1 MTTLY
6 KDNVSDKRV
15 SSSFSNLINSLSIS
29 SAAKRIV
36 TDISVLFLLLL
47 GIIFLISLWT
57 YNPSDQKEFEAVS
70 TVNFSNSIGLIGAY
84 LSFFSYRLLGIT
96 AWLILIPCFW
106 IPIKYLFSER
116 TEKTEF
122 NLKKIIFFSTGFLLT
137 SFSLSTLIS
146 IHLNPYN
153 NFYPESSS
161 GFIGLSIKN
170 FLIPY
175 LATIG
180 STIVTIFLFLVS
192 FTLTVNLSWKNL
204 ISNFQDA
211 LVNLSYQLS
220 KGLKDGFAFFKN
232 KNKERLEKKN
242 RQSFLDEHK
251 KKMNEMPKTEV
262 KEVVKEVPQGKK
274 VHLEKQK
281 ELFEKSLPGEMPK
294 ISLLQ
299 EKITESKEFT
309 SQQAYELD
317 ILKNAL
323 ITKLAEFKITGP
335 ENEYAVVKETMRGPV
350 VTRFEVELPKG
361 IKVSQVSSLNKD
373 LARSLG
379 VGSLR
384 IVEVIQGRETIGIEI
399 PNADRED
406 VLLGEVIASKV
417 FEESKSP
424 ITLAYGKD
432 IEGKPILE
440 DLASLPHL
448 LIAGTT
454 GSGKSV
460 ALNSMLMSILYKAT
474 PQDVKL
480 VLIDPKMLELSVYE
494 DLPHLLTPVIT
505 DMSEAAHGL
514 RWCVNEMERRYKLM
528 AALSVRNL
536 NGFNTKVSQAAK
548 NGTPLK
554 DPLWKP
560 KEGEEVIESEIPL
573 LSELPLIVIAVDE
586 LADLMMVVG
595 KKVEHLIARLAQK
608 ARAAGIHMLLATQRP
623 SVDVITGLIKANIS
637 ARMAFNVASSMDSRV
652 VLDQV
657 GAEQLLGKGDMLY
670 VGSGTSIPLRVHGAY
685 VGEEEI
691 LRVVE
696 DWKNKEDVNYL
707 EEVTKAPETV
717 DVNSG
722 GEGDSEKDEFYD
734 QAVAFVLETR
744 RASISAV
751 QRKFRIGYNRAARL
765 IEAMED
771 AGLVSEMNS
780 NGNRE
785 VLAPNA
791 NAE

>member
-1 MTTLY
+1 MPE
-6 KDNVSDKRV
+6 KRV
-15 SSSFSNLINSLSIS
+15 SSSLSNLINSLSVS
-29 SAAKRIV
+29 AAAKRILA
-36 TDISVLFLLLL
+36 DIFVLFLLLI
-47 GIIFLISLWT
+47 GIITLISFWT
-57 YNPSDQKEFEAVS
+57 YNPLDQNNFEISSEVS
-70 TVNFSNSIGLIGAY
+70 FTNSIGLIGAY
-84 LSFFSYRLLGIT
+84 LSFLGFWLLGVT
-96 AWLILIPCFW
+96 AWLILIPSFW
-106 IPIKYLFSER
+106 IPIRYLFSER
-116 TEKTEF
+116 TEETRL
-122 NLKKIIFFSTGFLLT
+122 NLKKYIFSSLGFLLS
-137 SFSLSTLIS
+137 SFSIATLVS
-146 IHLNPYN
+146 IHISPYD
-153 NFYPESSS
+153 NFYPQSSA
-161 GFIGLSIKN
+161 GFIGLSLKN

-180 STIVTIFLFLVS
+180 STIVTVFFLLIS
-192 FTLTVNLSWKNL
+192 FTLTLNISWRNLVSNLQDLLINLS
-204 ISNFQDA
+204 F
-211 LVNLSYQLS
+211 YFS
-220 KGLKDGFAFFKN
+220 KIFKDGFSYFKN
-232 KNKERLEKKN
+232 KNRKRLEKKN
-242 RQSFLDEHK
+242 RQSFLNEHK
-251 KKMNEMPKTEV
+251 KKMDEMPKTSV
-262 KEVVKEVPQGKK
+262 KEVTKEVPQGKK

-281 ELFEKSLPGEMPK
+281 ELFEKSIPGEMPK

-299 EKITESKEFT
+299 EKTSDSKEFS

-474 PQDVKL
+474 PTEVKL

-536 NGFNTKVSQAAK
+536 NGFNTKVSQAVK
-548 NGTPLK
+548 SGNPLK

-560 KEGEEVIESEIPL
+560 KEGEEIVESDIPI

-707 EEVTKAPETV
+707 EEVTKAPETTET
-717 DVNSG
+717 NSS

-734 QAVAFVLETR
+734 QAVSFVLETR

>member
-1 MTTLY
+1 M
-6 KDNVSDKRV
+6 
-15 SSSFSNLINSLSIS
+15 SIS

-70 TVNFSNSIGLIGAY
+70 SDNFSNSIGLIGAY
-84 LSFFSYRLLGIT
+84 LSFISYWLLGIT

-116 TEKTEF
+116 TEKTGF
-122 NLKKIIFFSTGFLLT
+122 KLKKIIFFLIGFALT

-180 STIVTIFLFLVS
+180 STIVTTFLFLVS
-192 FTLTVNLSWKNL
+192 FTLTVDLSWKNL

-211 LVNLSYQLS
+211 SVNLSYKFS
-220 KGLKDGFAFFKN
+220 KVLKDGFTFFKN

-251 KKMNEMPKTEV
+251 KKMNDMPKTQV

-548 NGTPLK
+548 SGSPLK

-560 KEGEEVIESEIPL
+560 KEGEEVVDSEIPL

-670 VGSGTSIPLRVHGAY
+670 VGSGTSIPLRVHGAF

-707 EEVTKAPETV
+707 EEVTKAPEAV

>member
-1 MTTLY
+1 M
-6 KDNVSDKRV
+6 
-15 SSSFSNLINSLSIS
+15 SIS

-70 TVNFSNSIGLIGAY
+70 SDNFSNSIGLIGAY
-84 LSFFSYRLLGIT
+84 LSFISYWLLGIT

-116 TEKTEF
+116 TEKTGF
-122 NLKKIIFFSTGFLLT
+122 KLKKIIFFLIGFALT

-204 ISNFQDA
+204 ISNFQDT
-211 LVNLSYQLS
+211 LVNLSYKFS
-220 KGLKDGFAFFKN
+220 KVLKDGFTFFKN

-251 KKMNEMPKTEV
+251 KKMNDMPKTQV

-707 EEVTKAPETV
+707 EEVTKAPEAV

>member
-1 MTTLY
+1 MPE
-6 KDNVSDKRV
+6 KRV
-15 SSSFSNLINSLSIS
+15 SSSLSDLINSLSLS
-29 SAAKRIV
+29 STAKRIFS
-36 TDISVLFLLLL
+36 DSFILFLILL
-47 GIIFLISLWT
+47 GIIFVISLWT
-57 YNPSDQKEFEAVS
+57 FNPSDQNIFLLKENS
-70 TVNFSNSIGLIGAY
+70 NFSNSIGLIGAY
-84 LSFFSYRLLGIT
+84 LSYYSYLLLGIA
-96 AWLILIPCFW
+96 AWLLVIPTFW
-106 IPIKYLFSER
+106 VPMKYLFSER
-116 TEKTEF
+116 PADSPIDV
-122 NLKKIIFFSTGFLLT
+122 KKLFFSFAGFILFVL
-137 SFSLSTLIS
+137 SLATIFA
-146 IHLNPYN
+146 IHLEPYKD
-153 NFYPESSS
+153 FFPKTSA
-161 GFIGLSIKN
+161 GFIGLTIKD

-175 LATIG
+175 LAVLGT
-180 STIVTIFLFLVS
+180 TIVSVFFLLIS
-192 FTLTVNLSWKNL
+192 FTLAVNLSWKNFISDSQDLFINSSHL
-204 ISNFQDA
+204 ISNF
-211 LVNLSYQLS
+211 
-220 KGLKDGFAFFKN
+220 LKDGFSFLIK

-251 KKMNEMPKTEV
+251 DKMEKMPKPTI
-262 KEVVKEVPQGKK
+262 KEAPKEIPQGKK
-274 VHLEKQK
+274 VHLEKQT
-281 ELFEKSLPGEMPK
+281 ELFEKSLPGSMPK
-294 ISLLQ
+294 ISLLK
-299 EKITESKEFT
+299 EKVSDTKEFS

-317 ILKNAL
+317 VLKNAL

-406 VLLGEVIASKV
+406 VLLGEVISSKV

-424 ITLAYGKD
+424 ISLAYGKD

-474 PQDVKL
+474 PKEVKL

-528 AALSVRNL
+528 ASLSVRNL
-536 NGFNTKVSQAAK
+536 NGFNTKVSQAIK
-548 NGTPLK
+548 SGNPLK

-560 KEGEEVIESEIPL
+560 KEGEEIIESEIPL
-573 LSELPLIVIAVDE
+573 LEELPLIVIAVDE

-670 VGSGTSIPLRVHGAY
+670 VGSGTSIPLRVHGAF
-685 VGEEEI
+685 VGEDEI

-696 DWKNKEDVNYL
+696 DWKNKEDVHYL
-707 EEVTKAPETV
+707 EEVTKAPEVADT
-717 DVNSG
+717 NIEG
-722 GEGDSEKDEFYD
+722 GDSEKDEFYD
-734 QAVAFVLETR
+734 QAVSFVLESR

>member
-1 MTTLY
+1 M
-6 KDNVSDKRV
+6 
-15 SSSFSNLINSLSIS
+15 SIS

-57 YNPSDQKEFEAVS
+57 YNPSDQKQFEAVS
-70 TVNFSNSIGLIGAY
+70 SDNFSNSIGLIGAY
-84 LSFFSYRLLGIT
+84 LSFISYWLLGIT

-116 TEKTEF
+116 TEKTGF
-122 NLKKIIFFSTGFLLT
+122 KLKKIIFFLIGFALT

-192 FTLTVNLSWKNL
+192 FTLTANLSWKSL
-204 ISNFQDA
+204 ISNFQDM
-211 LVNLSYQLS
+211 LVNLSYKFS
-220 KGLKDGFAFFKN
+220 KVLKDSFTFFKN

-251 KKMNEMPKTEV
+251 KKMNDMPKTQV

-274 VHLEKQK
+274 IHLEKQK

-294 ISLLQ
+294 ISLLK

-670 VGSGTSIPLRVHGAY
+670 VGSGTSIPLRVHGAF

-707 EEVTKAPETV
+707 EEVTKAPEAV

>member
-1 MTTLY
+1 MPE
-6 KDNVSDKRV
+6 KRV
-15 SSSFSNLINSLSIS
+15 SSSISNLINSLSVS
-29 SAAKRIV
+29 AAAKRILA
-36 TDISVLFLLLL
+36 DIFVLFLLLI
-47 GIIFLISLWT
+47 GIITLISFWT
-57 YNPSDQKEFEAVS
+57 YNPLDQNNFEISSEVS
-70 TVNFSNSIGLIGAY
+70 FTNSIGLIGAY
-84 LSFFSYRLLGIT
+84 LSFLGFWLLGVT
-96 AWLILIPCFW
+96 AWLILIPSFW
-106 IPIKYLFSER
+106 IPIRYLFSER
-116 TEKTEF
+116 TEETRL
-122 NLKKIIFFSTGFLLT
+122 NLKKYIFSSLGFLLS
-137 SFSLSTLIS
+137 SFSIATLVS
-146 IHLNPYN
+146 IHISPYD
-153 NFYPESSS
+153 NFYPQSSA
-161 GFIGLSIKN
+161 GFIGLSLKN

-180 STIVTIFLFLVS
+180 STIVTVFFLLIS
-192 FTLTVNLSWKNL
+192 FTLTLNISWRNLVSNLQDLLINLS
-204 ISNFQDA
+204 F
-211 LVNLSYQLS
+211 YFS
-220 KGLKDGFAFFKN
+220 KIFKDGFSYFKN
-232 KNKERLEKKN
+232 KNRKRLEKKN
-242 RQSFLDEHK
+242 RQSFLNEHK
-251 KKMNEMPKTEV
+251 KKMEEMPKTSV
-262 KEVVKEVPQGKK
+262 KEVTKEVPQGKK

-281 ELFEKSLPGEMPK
+281 ELFEKSIPGEMPK

-299 EKITESKEFT
+299 EKTSDSKEFS

-474 PQDVKL
+474 PTEVKL

-536 NGFNTKVSQAAK
+536 NGFNTKVSQAVK
-548 NGTPLK
+548 SGNPLK

-560 KEGEEVIESEIPL
+560 KEGEEIVESDIPL

-707 EEVTKAPETV
+707 EEVTKAPETTET
-717 DVNSG
+717 NSS

-734 QAVAFVLETR
+734 QAVSFVLETR

>member
-1 MTTLY
+1 M
-6 KDNVSDKRV
+6 
-15 SSSFSNLINSLSIS
+15 SIS

-36 TDISVLFLLLL
+36 TDISVLFLLLI

-70 TVNFSNSIGLIGAY
+70 SDNFSNSIGLIGAY
-84 LSFFSYRLLGIT
+84 LSFISYWLLGIT

-116 TEKTEF
+116 TEKIGF
-122 NLKKIIFFSTGFLLT
+122 KLKKIIFFLIGFALI

-180 STIVTIFLFLVS
+180 STIVTIFLLLVS

-204 ISNFQDA
+204 TSNSQDV
-211 LVNLSYQLS
+211 LVNLSFLFS
-220 KGLKDGFAFFKN
+220 KVLKDGFTFFKN

-251 KKMNEMPKTEV
+251 KKMNDMPKMQV

-707 EEVTKAPETV
+707 EEVTKAPEAV

-785 VLAPNA
+785 VLAPNT

>member
-1 MTTLY
+1 M
-6 KDNVSDKRV
+6 
-15 SSSFSNLINSLSIS
+15 SIS
-29 SAAKRIV
+29 SSAKRIAA
-36 TDISVLFLLLL
+36 DISVLFLLLI

-57 YNPSDQKEFEAVS
+57 FNPSDQKEFDIVS
-70 TVNFSNSIGLIGAY
+70 SGNFTNSIGLIGAY
-84 LSFFSYRLLGIT
+84 LSFISYWLLGIT
-96 AWLILIPCFW
+96 SWLILIPCFW
-106 IPIKYLFSER
+106 IPLKYLFSER
-116 TEKTEF
+116 AEIKNF
-122 NLKKIIFFSTGFLLT
+122 NLKNILIFSTGFILT
-137 SFSLSTLIS
+137 SFSLATLIS
-146 IHLNPYN
+146 IHLNPYDG
-153 NFYPESSS
+153 FYPESSS

-175 LATIG
+175 LSTIG
-180 STIVTIFLFLVS
+180 STIVAIFFLLVS
-192 FTLTVNLSWKNL
+192 FTLAVNLSWKNL
-204 ISNFQDA
+204 ISNLQDA
-211 LVNLSYQLS
+211 FVNLSYFLS
-220 KGLKDGFAFFKN
+220 KFLKNGFNFFKN

-281 ELFEKSLPGEMPK
+281 ELFDKSLPGEMPK

-299 EKITESKEFT
+299 EKISESKEFT

-536 NGFNTKVSQAAK
+536 NGFNAKVSQAAK
-548 NGTPLK
+548 SGNPLK

-560 KEGEEVIESEIPL
+560 KEGEEVIESEIPF

-707 EEVTKAPETV
+707 EEVTKAPEAL
-717 DVNSG
+717 DINSG

-734 QAVAFVLETR
+734 QAVSFVLETR

>member
-1 MTTLY
+1 MPE
-6 KDNVSDKRV
+6 KRV
-15 SSSFSNLINSLSIS
+15 SSSISNLINSLSVS
-29 SAAKRIV
+29 AAAKRILA
-36 TDISVLFLLLL
+36 DIFVLFLLLI
-47 GIIFLISLWT
+47 GIITLISFWT
-57 YNPSDQKEFEAVS
+57 YNPLDQNNFKISSEVS
-70 TVNFSNSIGLIGAY
+70 FTNSIGLIGAY
-84 LSFFSYRLLGIT
+84 LSFLGFWLLGVT
-96 AWLILIPCFW
+96 AWLILIPSFW
-106 IPIKYLFSER
+106 IPIRYLFSER
-116 TEKTEF
+116 TEETRL
-122 NLKKIIFFSTGFLLT
+122 NLKKYIFSSLGFLFS
-137 SFSLSTLIS
+137 SFSIATLVS
-146 IHLNPYN
+146 IHISPYD
-153 NFYPESSS
+153 NFYPQSSA
-161 GFIGLSIKN
+161 GFIGLSLKN

-180 STIVTIFLFLVS
+180 STIVTVFFLLIS
-192 FTLTVNLSWKNL
+192 FTLTLNISWRNLVSNLQDLLINLS
-204 ISNFQDA
+204 F
-211 LVNLSYQLS
+211 YFS
-220 KGLKDGFAFFKN
+220 KIFKDGFSYFKN
-232 KNKERLEKKN
+232 KNRKRLEKKN
-242 RQSFLDEHK
+242 RQSFLNEHK
-251 KKMNEMPKTEV
+251 KKMEEMPKTSV
-262 KEVVKEVPQGKK
+262 KEVTKEVPQGKK

-281 ELFEKSLPGEMPK
+281 ELFEKSIPGEMPK

-299 EKITESKEFT
+299 EKTSDSKEFS

-474 PQDVKL
+474 PTEVKL

-536 NGFNTKVSQAAK
+536 NGFNSKVSQAIK
-548 NGTPLK
+548 SGNPLK

-560 KEGEEVIESEIPL
+560 KEGEEIAESDIPL

-707 EEVTKAPETV
+707 EEVTKAPETTET
-717 DVNSG
+717 NSS

-734 QAVAFVLETR
+734 QAVSFVLETR

>member
-1 MTTLY
+1 M
-6 KDNVSDKRV
+6 SEKRV
-15 SSSFSNLINSLSIS
+15 SSRLSKLINYLSIS
-29 SAAKRIV
+29 SAAKRIIS
-36 TDISVLFLLLL
+36 DISVLFLLLV

-57 YNPSDQKEFEAVS
+57 YNPLDQKEFITS
-70 TVNFSNSIGLIGAY
+70 SSSSFSNSIGLIGAY
-84 LSFFSYRLLGIT
+84 LSYGSYWMLGIT
-96 AWLILIPCFW
+96 AWFLLIPAFW
-106 IPIKYLFSER
+106 IPIKYLF
-116 TEKTEF
+116 TEKTDERQF
-122 NLKKIIFFSTGFLLT
+122 SLKKIFFFLLGLL
-137 SFSLSTLIS
+137 FTLIS
-146 IHLNPYN
+146 LAILVSIHIDPYN
-153 NFYPESSS
+153 NFYPESSA
-161 GFIGLSIKN
+161 GFIGLSLKN
-170 FLIPY
+170 YLLPY
-175 LATIG
+175 LSFIG
-180 STIVTIFLFLVS
+180 STIVAIFFLLIS
-192 FTLTVNLSWKNL
+192 FTLTANLSWKNL
-204 ISNFQDA
+204 ISGIQDK
-211 LVNLSYQLS
+211 LINSSYFLS
-220 KGLKDGFAFFKN
+220 KVFKDGLSFFKN
-232 KNKERLEKKN
+232 KKKERLEKKN

-251 KKMNEMPKTEV
+251 KKINEMPKTIV
-262 KEVVKEVPQGKK
+262 KEVSQEVQQGKK

-294 ISLLQ
+294 ISLL
-299 EKITESKEFT
+299 KKKNFDSKEFT

-406 VLLGEVIASKV
+406 VLLSEVIASKV

-474 PQDVKL
+474 PQEVRL

-536 NGFNTKVSQAAK
+536 NGFNTKVSQAIK
-548 NGTPLK
+548 NGNPLK

-560 KEGEEVIESEIPL
+560 KEGEEIVESEIPL

-670 VGSGTSIPLRVHGAY
+670 VGSGTSIPLRVHGAF

-691 LRVVE
+691 LRVVK
-696 DWKNKEDVNYL
+696 DWKNKEDVEYL
-707 EEVTKAPETV
+707 DEVTKAPETAE
-717 DVNSG
+717 VNIDG
-722 GEGDSEKDEFYD
+722 GGDSEKDEFYD
-734 QAVAFVLETR
+734 QAVAFVLESR

>member
-1 MTTLY
+1 M
-6 KDNVSDKRV
+6 
-15 SSSFSNLINSLSIS
+15 SIS
-29 SAAKRIV
+29 SAAKRLV
-36 TDISVLFLLLL
+36 KDISVLFLLLV

-57 YNPSDQKEFEAVS
+57 YNPSDQKEFDTVS
-70 TVNFSNSIGLIGAY
+70 SGNFTNSIGLIGAY
-84 LSFFSYRLLGIT
+84 LSFISYWLLGIT
-96 AWLILIPCFW
+96 AWLILIPCFL
-106 IPIKYLFSER
+106 IPIKYLFTER

-122 NLKKIIFFSTGFLLT
+122 KLKKIIVLSIGFILT

-192 FTLTVNLSWKNL
+192 FTLAINLSWKNL
-204 ISNFQDA
+204 ILNLQDA

-220 KGLKDGFAFFKN
+220 KVLKDGFAFFKN
-232 KNKERLEKKN
+232 KNKDRLDKKN

-299 EKITESKEFT
+299 EKISESKEFT

-317 ILKNAL
+317 ILKDAL

-406 VLLGEVIASKV
+406 VLLGEVIASKI

-536 NGFNTKVSQAAK
+536 NGFNTKVSQAAQ

-696 DWKNKEDVNYL
+696 DWKNKEDVTYL
-707 EEVTKAPETV
+707 EEVTKAPESL

-722 GEGDSEKDEFYD
+722 GEGNSEKDEFYD

>member
-1 MTTLY
+1 M
-6 KDNVSDKRV
+6 
-15 SSSFSNLINSLSIS
+15 SIS

-36 TDISVLFLLLL
+36 TDISVLFLLLI

-57 YNPSDQKEFEAVS
+57 YNPSDQKQFEAVS
-70 TVNFSNSIGLIGAY
+70 SDNFSNSIGLIGAY
-84 LSFFSYRLLGIT
+84 LSFISYWLLGIT

-116 TEKTEF
+116 TEKTGF
-122 NLKKIIFFSTGFLLT
+122 KLKKIIFFLIGFALT

-204 ISNFQDA
+204 ISNFQDM
-211 LVNLSYQLS
+211 LVNLSYKFS
-220 KGLKDGFAFFKN
+220 KVLKDGFTFFKN

-251 KKMNEMPKTEV
+251 KKMNDMPKTQV

-335 ENEYAVVKETMRGPV
+335 ENEYAIVKETMRGPV

-670 VGSGTSIPLRVHGAY
+670 VGSGTSIPLRVHGAF

-707 EEVTKAPETV
+707 EEVTKAPEAV

>member
-1 MTTLY
+1 M
-6 KDNVSDKRV
+6 
-15 SSSFSNLINSLSIS
+15 SIS

-70 TVNFSNSIGLIGAY
+70 SDNFSNSIGLIGAY
-84 LSFFSYRLLGIT
+84 LSFISYWLLGIT

-116 TEKTEF
+116 TEKIGF
-122 NLKKIIFFSTGFLLT
+122 KLKKIIFFLIGFALI

-153 NFYPESSS
+153 DFYPESSS

-180 STIVTIFLFLVS
+180 STIVTIFLFLIS

-204 ISNFQDA
+204 ISNFQDI
-211 LVNLSYQLS
+211 LVNLSYKFS
-220 KGLKDGFAFFKN
+220 KVLKDGFTFFKN

-251 KKMNEMPKTEV
+251 KKMNDMPKTQV

-335 ENEYAVVKETMRGPV
+335 ENEYAIVKETMRGPV

-670 VGSGTSIPLRVHGAY
+670 VGSGTSIPLRVHGAF

-707 EEVTKAPETV
+707 EEVTKAPEAV

>member
-1 MTTLY
+1 
-6 KDNVSDKRV
+6 
-15 SSSFSNLINSLSIS
+15 LSIS

-57 YNPSDQKEFEAVS
+57 YNPSDQKQFEAVS
-70 TVNFSNSIGLIGAY
+70 SDNFSNSIGLIGAY
-84 LSFFSYRLLGIT
+84 LSFISYWLLGIT

-116 TEKTEF
+116 TEKTGF
-122 NLKKIIFFSTGFLLT
+122 KLKKIIFFLIGFALT

-204 ISNFQDA
+204 ISNFQDM
-211 LVNLSYQLS
+211 LVNLSYKFS
-220 KGLKDGFAFFKN
+220 KVLKDGFTFFKN

-251 KKMNEMPKTEV
+251 KKMNDMPKTQV

-670 VGSGTSIPLRVHGAY
+670 VGSGTSIPLRVHGAF

-707 EEVTKAPETV
+707 EEVTKAPEAV

>member
-1 MTTLY
+1 M
-6 KDNVSDKRV
+6 
-15 SSSFSNLINSLSIS
+15 SIS

-70 TVNFSNSIGLIGAY
+70 SDNFSNSIGLIGAY
-84 LSFFSYRLLGIT
+84 LSFISYWLLGIT

-116 TEKTEF
+116 TEKIGF
-122 NLKKIIFFSTGFLLT
+122 KLKKIIFFLIGFALI

-180 STIVTIFLFLVS
+180 STIVTIFLFLIS

-204 ISNFQDA
+204 ISNFQDI
-211 LVNLSYQLS
+211 LVNLSYKFS
-220 KGLKDGFAFFKN
+220 KVLKDGFTFFKN

-251 KKMNEMPKTEV
+251 KKMNDMPKTQV

-560 KEGEEVIESEIPL
+560 KEGEEAIESEIPL

-670 VGSGTSIPLRVHGAY
+670 VGSGTSIPLRVHGAF

-707 EEVTKAPETV
+707 EEVTKAPEAV

>member
-1 MTTLY
+1 MPE
-6 KDNVSDKRV
+6 KRV
-15 SSSFSNLINSLSIS
+15 SSSISNLINSLSVS
-29 SAAKRIV
+29 AAAKRILA
-36 TDISVLFLLLL
+36 DIFVLFLLLI
-47 GIIFLISLWT
+47 GIITLISFWT
-57 YNPSDQKEFEAVS
+57 YNPLDQNNFEISSEVS
-70 TVNFSNSIGLIGAY
+70 FTNSIGLIGAY
-84 LSFFSYRLLGIT
+84 LSFLGFWLLGVT
-96 AWLILIPCFW
+96 AWLILIPSFW
-106 IPIKYLFSER
+106 IPIRYLFSER
-116 TEKTEF
+116 TEETRL
-122 NLKKIIFFSTGFLLT
+122 NLKKYIFSSLGFLFS
-137 SFSLSTLIS
+137 SFSIATLVS
-146 IHLNPYN
+146 IHISPYD
-153 NFYPESSS
+153 NFYPQSSA
-161 GFIGLSIKN
+161 GFIGLSLKN

-180 STIVTIFLFLVS
+180 STIVTVFFLLIS
-192 FTLTVNLSWKNL
+192 FTLTLNISWRNLVSNLQDLLINLS
-204 ISNFQDA
+204 F
-211 LVNLSYQLS
+211 YFS
-220 KGLKDGFAFFKN
+220 KIFKDGFSYFKN
-232 KNKERLEKKN
+232 KNRKRLEKKN
-242 RQSFLDEHK
+242 RQSFLNEHK
-251 KKMNEMPKTEV
+251 KKMEEMPKTSV
-262 KEVVKEVPQGKK
+262 KEVTKEVPQGKK

-281 ELFEKSLPGEMPK
+281 ELFEKSIPGEMPK

-299 EKITESKEFT
+299 EKTSDSKEFS

-474 PQDVKL
+474 PTEVKL

-536 NGFNTKVSQAAK
+536 NGFNTKVSQAVK
-548 NGTPLK
+548 SGNPLK

-560 KEGEEVIESEIPL
+560 KEGEEIVESDIPL

-707 EEVTKAPETV
+707 EEVTKAPETTET
-717 DVNSG
+717 NSS

-734 QAVAFVLETR
+734 QAVSFVVETR

>member
-1 MTTLY
+1 M
-6 KDNVSDKRV
+6 SEKRV
-15 SSSFSNLINSLSIS
+15 SSSISNLINSLSVS
-29 SAAKRIV
+29 AAAKRILA
-36 TDISVLFLLLL
+36 DIFVLFLLLI
-47 GIIFLISLWT
+47 GIITLISFWT
-57 YNPSDQKEFEAVS
+57 YNPLDQNNFEISSEVS
-70 TVNFSNSIGLIGAY
+70 FTNSIGLIGAY
-84 LSFFSYRLLGIT
+84 LSFLGFWLLGVT
-96 AWLILIPCFW
+96 AWLILIPSFW
-106 IPIKYLFSER
+106 IPIRYLFSER
-116 TEKTEF
+116 TEETRL
-122 NLKKIIFFSTGFLLT
+122 NLKKYIFSSLGFLFS
-137 SFSLSTLIS
+137 SFSIATLVS
-146 IHLNPYN
+146 IHISPYD
-153 NFYPESSS
+153 NFYPQSSA
-161 GFIGLSIKN
+161 GFIGLSLKN

-180 STIVTIFLFLVS
+180 STIVTVFFLLIS
-192 FTLTVNLSWKNL
+192 FTLTLNISWRNLVSNLQDLLINLS
-204 ISNFQDA
+204 F
-211 LVNLSYQLS
+211 YFS
-220 KGLKDGFAFFKN
+220 KIFKDGFSYFKN
-232 KNKERLEKKN
+232 KNRKRLEKKN
-242 RQSFLDEHK
+242 RQSFLNEHK
-251 KKMNEMPKTEV
+251 KKMEEMPKTSV
-262 KEVVKEVPQGKK
+262 KEVTKEVPQGKK

-281 ELFEKSLPGEMPK
+281 ELFEKSIPGEMPK

-299 EKITESKEFT
+299 EKTSDSKEFS

-474 PQDVKL
+474 PTEVKL

-536 NGFNTKVSQAAK
+536 NGFNTKVSQAVK
-548 NGTPLK
+548 SGNPLK

-560 KEGEEVIESEIPL
+560 KEGEEIVESDIPL

-707 EEVTKAPETV
+707 EEVTKAPETTET
-717 DVNSG
+717 NSS

-734 QAVAFVLETR
+734 QAVSFVLETR

>member
-1 MTTLY
+1 MT
-6 KDNVSDKRV
+6 DKRV
-15 SSSFSNLINSLSIS
+15 SSSLSNLINSLSIS
-29 SAAKRIV
+29 STAKRIV
-36 TDISVLFLLLL
+36 TDISVLFLLLI

-57 YNPSDQKEFEAVS
+57 FNPLDQKEFALIS
-70 TVNFSNSIGLIGAY
+70 DQNFTNSIGLIGAY
-84 LSFFSYRLLGIT
+84 LSFLSYWLLGIT
-96 AWLILIPCFW
+96 AWLILLPTFW
-106 IPIKYLFSER
+106 FPIKYLFTER
-116 TEKTEF
+116 NEEKNF
-122 NLKKIIFFSTGFLLT
+122 NFKNLFFFLFGFIFT
-137 SFSLSTLIS
+137 SFSLATIIS
-146 IHLNPYN
+146 IHLEPFND
-153 NFYPESSS
+153 FYPESSA
-161 GFIGLSIKN
+161 GYIGLSIKK

-175 LATIG
+175 LAKIG
-180 STIVTIFLFLVS
+180 TTIVAVFFLLVS

-204 ISNFQDA
+204 ISNLQDLFINFSFLFSKIFKNGFTFFQ
-211 LVNLSYQLS
+211 
-220 KGLKDGFAFFKN
+220 N

-251 KKMNEMPKTEV
+251 KKMNEMPKPTV
-262 KEVVKEVPQGKK
+262 KEVSKEVPQGKK
-274 VHLEKQK
+274 VHEEKQK

-299 EKITESKEFT
+299 EKTSESKEFS

-335 ENEYAVVKETMRGPV
+335 ENEYAIVKETMRGPV

-406 VLLGEVIASKV
+406 VLLSEVIASKV

-536 NGFNTKVSQAAK
+536 NGFNTKVSQAIK
-548 NGTPLK
+548 SGNPLK

-560 KEGEEVIESEIPL
+560 KEGEEVVESEIPL
-573 LSELPLIVIAVDE
+573 LTELPLIVIAVDE

-707 EEVTKAPETV
+707 EEVTKAPETA
-717 DVNSG
+717 DISSESDKN
-722 GEGDSEKDEFYD
+722 SEKDEFYD
-734 QAVAFVLETR
+734 QAVVFVLETR

>member
-1 MTTLY
+1 M
-6 KDNVSDKRV
+6 
-15 SSSFSNLINSLSIS
+15 SIS

-36 TDISVLFLLLL
+36 KDIAVLFLLLV

-57 YNPSDQKEFEAVS
+57 YNPSDQKEFETVS
-70 TVNFSNSIGLIGAY
+70 SGNFTNSIGLIGAY
-84 LSFFSYRLLGIT
+84 LSFFSYWLLGIS

-116 TEKTEF
+116 TEKTDF
-122 NLKKIIFFSTGFLLT
+122 KFKKVIFFSIGFIFST
-137 SFSLSTLIS
+137 FSLSTLIS

-180 STIVTIFLFLVS
+180 STIVTIFLFLIS
-192 FTLTVNLSWKNL
+192 FTLAVNLSWKNL

-211 LVNLSYQLS
+211 SVNLSYQFS
-220 KGLKDGFAFFKN
+220 KVLKDGFTFFKN

-262 KEVVKEVPQGKK
+262 KEVVKDVPQGKK

-299 EKITESKEFT
+299 EKISESKEFS

-548 NGTPLK
+548 NGSPLK

-560 KEGEEVIESEIPL
+560 KEGQEVVESEIPL

-670 VGSGTSIPLRVHGAY
+670 VGSGTSIPLRVHGAF

-707 EEVTKAPETV
+707 EEVTKAPEAV

-722 GEGDSEKDEFYD
+722 GEGDLEKDEFYD
-734 QAVAFVLETR
+734 QAVAFVLESR

>member
-1 MTTLY
+1 L
-6 KDNVSDKRV
+6 K
-15 SSSFSNLINSLSIS
+15 
-29 SAAKRIV
+29 
-36 TDISVLFLLLL
+36 
-47 GIIFLISLWT
+47 
-57 YNPSDQKEFEAVS
+57 NPF
-70 TVNFSNSIGLIGAY
+70 
-84 LSFFSYRLLGIT
+84 
-96 AWLILIPCFW
+96 
-106 IPIKYLFSER
+106 
-116 TEKTEF
+116 
-122 NLKKIIFFSTGFLLT
+122 
-137 SFSLSTLIS
+137 
-146 IHLNPYN
+146 
-153 NFYPESSS
+153 
-161 GFIGLSIKN
+161 
-170 FLIPY
+170 
-175 LATIG
+175 
-180 STIVTIFLFLVS
+180 
-192 FTLTVNLSWKNL
+192 
-204 ISNFQDA
+204 
-211 LVNLSYQLS
+211 
-220 KGLKDGFAFFKN
+220 
-232 KNKERLEKKN
+232 
-242 RQSFLDEHK
+242 
-251 KKMNEMPKTEV
+251 
-262 KEVVKEVPQGKK
+262 
-274 VHLEKQK
+274 
-281 ELFEKSLPGEMPK
+281 PGEMPK

-299 EKITESKEFT
+299 EKISESKEFT

-707 EEVTKAPETV
+707 EEVTKAPEAA

-765 IEAMED
+765 IEVMED

>member
-1 MTTLY
+1 MPE
-6 KDNVSDKRV
+6 KRV
-15 SSSFSNLINSLSIS
+15 SSSLSNLINSLSIS
-29 SAAKRIV
+29 PAVKRILG
-36 TDISVLFLLLL
+36 DISVLFLLLL
-47 GIIFLISLWT
+47 GIISLISFWT
-57 YNPSDQKEFEAVS
+57 YNPSDQNGFKILSEA
-70 TVNFSNSIGLIGAY
+70 NFTNSIGLIGAY
-84 LSFFSYRLLGIT
+84 LSFLCFWFLGIT
-96 AWLILIPCFW
+96 AWLILIPSFW
-106 IPIKYLFSER
+106 IPIRYLFSER
-116 TEKTEF
+116 SEETSF
-122 NLKKIIFFSTGFLLT
+122 NFKKFILSSIGFILT
-137 SFSLSTLIS
+137 SFSISTLVS
-146 IHLNPYN
+146 IHLHPYD
-153 NFYPESSS
+153 NFFPQSSA
-161 GFIGLSIKN
+161 GYIGLSIKN
-170 FLIPY
+170 VLIPY

-180 STIVTIFLFLVS
+180 STIVTVFFLLIS
-192 FTLTVNLSWKNL
+192 FTLTINISWRVLISDFQDLLINLS
-204 ISNFQDA
+204 F
-211 LVNLSYQLS
+211 YLS
-220 KGLKDGFAFFKN
+220 KIFKDGFSYFKDAN
-232 KNKERLEKKN
+232 KKRLEKKN
-242 RQSFLDEHK
+242 RQSFLNEHK
-251 KKMNEMPKTEV
+251 KKMDELPKTTV
-262 KEVVKEVPQGKK
+262 KEVTKDVPQGKK
-274 VHLEKQK
+274 AHLEKQK

-294 ISLLQ
+294 ISLLK
-299 EKITESKEFT
+299 ERTSESKEFT

-335 ENEYAVVKETMRGPV
+335 ENEYAIVKETMRGPV

-424 ITLAYGKD
+424 ISLAYGKD

-474 PQDVKL
+474 PQEVKL

-536 NGFNTKVSQAAK
+536 NGFNAKVSQAAK
-548 NGTPLK
+548 SGNPLK

-560 KEGEEVIESEIPL
+560 KEGEEIIESDIPL

-691 LRVVE
+691 LRVVK

-707 EEVTKAPETV
+707 EEVTKAPEAT
-717 DVNSG
+717 DINPS
-722 GEGDSEKDEFYD
+722 GEGDNEKDEFYD

>member
-1 MTTLY
+1 M
-6 KDNVSDKRV
+6 
-15 SSSFSNLINSLSIS
+15 SIS
-29 SAAKRIV
+29 SAAKRLV
-36 TDISVLFLLLL
+36 KDISVLFLLLV

-57 YNPSDQKEFEAVS
+57 YNPSDQKEFDTVS
-70 TVNFSNSIGLIGAY
+70 SGNFTNSIGLIGAY
-84 LSFFSYRLLGIT
+84 LSFISYWLLGIT
-96 AWLILIPCFW
+96 AWLILIPCFL
-106 IPIKYLFSER
+106 IPIKYLFTER

-122 NLKKIIFFSTGFLLT
+122 KLKKIIVLSIGFILT

-192 FTLTVNLSWKNL
+192 FTLAINLSWKNL
-204 ISNFQDA
+204 ILNLQDA

-220 KGLKDGFAFFKN
+220 KVLKDGFAFFKN
-232 KNKERLEKKN
+232 KNKDRLDKKN

-299 EKITESKEFT
+299 EKISESKEFT

-317 ILKNAL
+317 ILKDAL

-406 VLLGEVIASKV
+406 VLLGEVIASKI

-696 DWKNKEDVNYL
+696 DWKNKEDVTYL
-707 EEVTKAPETV
+707 EEVTKAPESL

-722 GEGDSEKDEFYD
+722 GEGNSEKDEFYD

>member
-1 MTTLY
+1 MPQYYGEAY
-6 KDNVSDKRV
+6 KY
-15 SSSFSNLINSLSIS
+15 F
-29 SAAKRIV
+29 
-36 TDISVLFLLLL
+36 
-47 GIIFLISLWT
+47 
-57 YNPSDQKEFEAVS
+57 
-70 TVNFSNSIGLIGAY
+70 LIGAKKNI
-84 LSFFSYRLLGIT
+84 SDCQNGLG
-96 AWLILIPCFW
+96 WLYENGIAVSKNQDEA
-106 IPIKYLFSER
+106 IKWYKLAAEQNH
-116 TEKTEF
+116 KQAQF
-122 NLKKIIFFSTGFLLT
+122 NLGLFFL
-137 SFSLSTLIS
+137 
-146 IHLNPYN
+146 
-153 NFYPESSS
+153 
-161 GFIGLSIKN
+161 
-170 FLIPY
+170 
-175 LATIG
+175 
-180 STIVTIFLFLVS
+180 
-192 FTLTVNLSWKNL
+192 
-204 ISNFQDA
+204 
-211 LVNLSYQLS
+211 
-220 KGLKDGFAFFKN
+220 
-232 KNKERLEKKN
+232 
-242 RQSFLDEHK
+242 
-251 KKMNEMPKTEV
+251 
-262 KEVVKEVPQGKK
+262 
-274 VHLEKQK
+274 
-281 ELFEKSLPGEMPK
+281 
-294 ISLLQ
+294 
-299 EKITESKEFT
+299 
-309 SQQAYELD
+309 
-317 ILKNAL
+317 
-323 ITKLAEFKITGP
+323 KLAENYGYYDYPIKAL
-335 ENEYAVVKETMRGPV
+335 E
-350 VTRFEVELPKG
+350 ELEK
-361 IKVSQVSSLNKD
+361 
-373 LARSLG
+373 
-379 VGSLR
+379 
-384 IVEVIQGRETIGIEI
+384 
-399 PNADRED
+399 
-406 VLLGEVIASKV
+406 ASKV

-670 VGSGTSIPLRVHGAY
+670 VGSGTSIPLRVHGAF

-707 EEVTKAPETV
+707 EEVTKAPEAV

>member
-1 MTTLY
+1 
-6 KDNVSDKRV
+6 VPEKRV
-15 SSSFSNLINSLSIS
+15 SSSISNLINSLSVS
-29 SAAKRIV
+29 AAAKRILA
-36 TDISVLFLLLL
+36 DIFVLFLLLI
-47 GIIFLISLWT
+47 GIITLISFWT
-57 YNPSDQKEFEAVS
+57 YNPLDQNNFEISSEAS
-70 TVNFSNSIGLIGAY
+70 FTNSIGLIGAY
-84 LSFFSYRLLGIT
+84 LSFLGFWLLGVT
-96 AWLILIPCFW
+96 AWLILIPSFW
-106 IPIKYLFSER
+106 IPIRYLFSER
-116 TEKTEF
+116 SEETRF
-122 NLKKIIFFSTGFLLT
+122 NLKKYIFSSLGFLFS
-137 SFSLSTLIS
+137 SFSIATLVS
-146 IHLNPYN
+146 IHISPYD
-153 NFYPESSS
+153 NFYPQSTA
-161 GFIGLSIKN
+161 GFIGLSLKN

-180 STIVTIFLFLVS
+180 STIVTVFFLLIS
-192 FTLTVNLSWKNL
+192 FTLTLNISWRNLVSNLQDLLINLS
-204 ISNFQDA
+204 F
-211 LVNLSYQLS
+211 YFS
-220 KGLKDGFAFFKN
+220 KIFKDGFSYFKN
-232 KNKERLEKKN
+232 KNRKRLEKKN
-242 RQSFLDEHK
+242 RQSFLNEHK
-251 KKMNEMPKTEV
+251 KKMEEMPKTSV
-262 KEVVKEVPQGKK
+262 KEVIKEVPQGKK

-281 ELFEKSLPGEMPK
+281 ELFEKSIPGEMPK

-299 EKITESKEFT
+299 EKTSDSKEFS

-474 PQDVKL
+474 PTEVKL

-536 NGFNTKVSQAAK
+536 NGFNTKVSQAVK
-548 NGTPLK
+548 SGNPLK

-560 KEGEEVIESEIPL
+560 KEGEEIAESDIPL

-707 EEVTKAPETV
+707 EEVTKAPETTET
-717 DVNSG
+717 NSS

-734 QAVAFVLETR
+734 QAVSFVLETR